1 SSKTVTTSDGTIVHD
16 FIDKSNIKD
25 VKTIGTIGDSV
36 ARGSHAK
43 ANFTEML
50 GNKLKAK
57 TTNLARGGAT
67 MATVPIGKE
76 AVENSI
82 YRQAEQIRGDLII
95 LQGTDDDW
103 LHGYW

>member
-1 SSKTVTTSDGTIVHD
+1 MIEDKQQKVSSKTVTTSDGTIVHD

-82 YRQAEQIRGDLII
+82 YRQAEQIRG
-95 LQGTDDDW
+95 
-103 LHGYW
+103 